1 MEAAL
6 EIGISRMAKQS
17 GRGSQAADALK
28 GVVDGQAAKNTRRGL
43 LAFIRRQIEDIEEA
57 EDILQDVYYQ
67 LVENFDPE
75 DPISNI
81 TGWMYTV
88 ARNKITDWY
97 RKRATRG
104 IPAKL
109 EAAEMKT
116 GRELNA
122 DFAFDQ
128 NILWQATME
137 ALDELPENQRE
148 VFIKN
153 EFEGISFRE
162 MSEANGISI
171 NTLLSRKRA
180 AVLALRE
187 RLQDVYDEMD

>member
-1 MEAAL
+1 
-6 EIGISRMAKQS
+6 
-17 GRGSQAADALK
+17 
-28 GVVDGQAAKNTRRGL
+28 
-43 LAFIRRQIEDIEEA
+43 
-57 EDILQDVYYQ
+57 
-67 LVENFDPE
+67 
-75 DPISNI
+75 
-81 TGWMYTV
+81 
-88 ARNKITDWY
+88 
-97 RKRATRG
+97 
-104 IPAKL
+104 
-109 EAAEMKT
+109 MKT
-116 GRELNA
+116 GHELNA

-153 EFEGISFRE
+153 EFEGISIRE